1 AGRPRPSPRSGVQS
15 ARRIRSKELVPMK
28 RLLLAVGAI
37 LVAAVAVSSAQTP
50 AGSTYKV
57 PRLRD
62 GHPDLQGTWTTQTFT
77 PLQRPKRYAGREFL
91 TEAEADELIKL
102 LAKGGVDPLAN
113 NIFGL

>member
-1 AGRPRPSPRSGVQS
+1 
-15 ARRIRSKELVPMK
+15 MK

-50 AGSTYKV
+50 AATAYKV

-77 PLQRPKRYAGREFL
+77 PLQRP
-91 TEAEADELIKL
+91 
-102 LAKGGVDPLAN
+102 
-113 NIFGL
+113 